1 MRRRPPISPSNYTR
15 VPSTTLFRSDRKRS
29 EVVSF
34 VLGVGRGAAAFDE
47 VSVRHFLSPSI
58 RLWTLSGCRGAA
70 VRNDAKAYPR
80 IVHRRPGTRLPL
92 LHRRLVAG
100 KGAVALLLEVGAVE
114 LSVGIAAADDPPQR
128 RFLGRHRRI
137 PTLGFR
143 TFLSHG

>member
-1 MRRRPPISPSNYTR
+1 MDLISRHGELPAVSGG
-15 VPSTTLFRSDRKRS
+15 DRNRS

-34 VLGVGRGAAAFDE
+34 EFGVGRGAAAFDE

-92 LHRRLVAG
+92 LHRRLVAAN
-100 KGAVALLLEVGAVE
+100 GAVTLR
-114 LSVGIAAADDPPQR
+114 LSVASVAPPSAIA
-128 RFLGRHRRI
+128 
-137 PTLGFR
+137 
-143 TFLSHG
+143 